1 MCGLSCSLSYA
12 ESLLMSHLLLQAQN
26 AHYAIRQTLRLMYF
40 NDPDVSSS
48 MRIQYGGSVKPDSI
62 ADLMAMPDV
71 DGALVGGASLD
82 ADSFTQIVEGASQT
96 PSTNLS
102 TLSSPSSPSH
112 SHSQGLKFTHAPI
125 SHFDIDKLKSKGPR
139 SNADVGQPHDSS
151 RPLTKIGSMSTG
163 SWWCAAGGWPSPT
176 PRATTEVFYVLK
188 GHACVTDLDG
198 TRHFFGPGDLV
209 ILPKGWSGRW
219 DVLQDIHKVW
229 IVTEHADVQ
238 GSTSAIVK
246 QYNSFSPHELLS
258 DGVRANASHG
268 SPATAS
274 DTYFDNGFM
283 TVGSWTCSPGSFP
296 SSQRTTTEAF
306 HVLEGVC
313 FLTNVDG
320 SAQRCVPGDTIM
332 LPKGSSIHWDVIEP
346 VKKIWVIVK

>member
-1 MCGLSCSLSYA
+1 M
-12 ESLLMSHLLLQAQN
+12 
-26 AHYAIRQTLRLMYF
+26 
-40 NDPDVSSS
+40 
-48 MRIQYGGSVKPDSI
+48 
-62 ADLMAMPDV
+62 
-71 DGALVGGASLD
+71 
-82 ADSFTQIVEGASQT
+82 
-96 PSTNLS
+96 
-102 TLSSPSSPSH
+102 
-112 SHSQGLKFTHAPI
+112 
-125 SHFDIDKLKSKGPR
+125 
-139 SNADVGQPHDSS
+139 
-151 RPLTKIGSMSTG
+151 
-163 SWWCAAGGWPSPT
+163 
-176 PRATTEVFYVLK
+176 
-188 GHACVTDLDG
+188 TDLDG

-332 LPKGSSIHWDVIEP
+332 LPKGSSVHWDVIEP
-346 VKKIWVIVK
+346 VKKIWVVVK